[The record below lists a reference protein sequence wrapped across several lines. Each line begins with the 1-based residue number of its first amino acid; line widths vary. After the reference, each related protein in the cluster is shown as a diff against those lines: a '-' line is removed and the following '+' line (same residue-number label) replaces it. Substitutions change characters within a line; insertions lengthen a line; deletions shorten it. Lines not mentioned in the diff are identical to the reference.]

1 MGIPDGTAGTNS
13 NDGGPGL
20 RQDGSVDSFDKQ
32 LGPNA
37 APTVTGTRYGRK
49 RVQPPTILPLS
60 ASLIRDRYWN
70 GFRALRPETYDYWL
84 NHSYLLGQQWLWFN
98 PETHR
103 LDQLPRDPDRVQA
116 TVNRMWPA
124 SRTIISK
131 LVSRELVFEV
141 HPTQADDAT
150 VRAAKLG
157 EAILSQV
164 HELHSWEAL
173 REDACW
179 ATWKGGSCAIA
190 VEWDPGA
197 GEELG
202 YDPETGRTIAI
213 GDTVESVHTIAEFV
227 VEPGS
232 RIAET
237 ARWWIRANAFPP
249 EQVQAKYHLSKK
261 PAADASAGLT
271 PLQNKLLSDARRGG
285 FEHTPLTLV
294 LTYFERPNFLRPEGA
309 VATVV
314 GDEIVDG
321 PYKWYFPWTDH
332 LNFALMRE
340 TPINGRWSGETVLTM
355 ARPIQTALNAS
366 WSSLIE
372 HMKLAGNARLA
383 MPQSAADLI
392 DTMTDLPGEVFLYP
406 DGTERPGYI
415 TPPQMPAWWV
425 EQPKLL
431 ADEMDD
437 IMGVHEVSRGDAP
450 SNIESGYG
458 LTILAEQDATPL
470 GRLTKE
476 QALAWSKVGTMILK
490 LYEKFSKEPR
500 EAKIVVPGMP
510 TESVQWTKKELM
522 GQTHASVPLDAVI
535 PRSRAAV
542 EQFAEKAMQMGLIKS
557 VEQFAQVAEL
567 GNQRQLL
574 EVASPDVARARRENF
589 QMAAG
594 EIALPEPW
602 DDHQAHVTE
611 HNNFRK
617 SVRFE
622 MLSQK
627 QKDVFEKHI
636 QGHATMSA
644 EELGEQFNKGQHNPL
659 LAAAVSAKGAPS
671 IMPQEGGALASQS
684 AQGPGALPQLPAP
697 QGPPTPGFPQGVPLP
712 PPGEK

>member
-1 MGIPDGTAGTNS
+1 MEWFPCI
-13 NDGGPGL
+13 
-20 RQDGSVDSFDKQ
+20 
-32 LGPNA
+32 
-37 APTVTGTRYGRK
+37 
-49 RVQPPTILPLS
+49 
-60 ASLIRDRYWN
+60 ASGNLLKN
-70 GFRALRPETYDYWL
+70 DYWL

-124 SRTIISK
+124 SRTIVSK

-141 HPTQADDAT
+141 QPTQADDAT

-157 EAILSQV
+157 EAILKQV
-164 HELHSWEAL
+164 HEDHRWESL
-173 REDACW
+173 REDAIW
-179 ATWKGGSCAIA
+179 AVWKGGSAAIA
-190 VEWDPGA
+190 VEWDPSA
-197 GEELG
+197 GQDLG
-202 YDPETGRTIAI
+202 LLDDRRVATGDIKT
-213 GDTVESVHTIAEFV
+213 SVHTVAEFV
-227 VEPGS
+227 IEPGS
-232 RIAET
+232 RDAET
-237 ARWWIRANAFPP
+237 ARWWIKANAFPP
-249 EQVQAKYHLSKK
+249 EQVQAEFNLSKK

-294 LTYFERPNFLRPEGA
+294 LTLYERPNFLRPEGA

-321 PYKWYFPWTDH
+321 PYKWYFPWVEH
-332 LNFALMRE
+332 LNLALMRE

-366 WSSLIE
+366 WSSIIE
-372 HMKLAGNARLA
+372 HIKLAGNARLA
-383 MPQSAADLI
+383 VPQSSI
-392 DTMTDLPGEVFLYP
+392 DILDSLSDLPGEVFPYP
-406 DGTERPGYI
+406 DGMEKPSYVS
-415 TPPQMPAWWV
+415 PPQMPNWWI
-425 EQPKLL
+425 EQPKRL
-431 ADEMDD
+431 AEELDD
-437 IMGVHEVSRGDAP
+437 IMGVHEVSRGAAP

-476 QALAWSKVGTMILK
+476 QAIAWGKVATMVLR

-500 EAKIVVPGMP
+500 KAKIHSPGMP
-510 TESVQWTKKELM
+510 PESFSWTAKDLLH
-522 GQTHASVPLDAVI
+522 QTHATVPLDAVI

-542 EQFAEKAMQMGLIKS
+542 EAFAEKAMQMGLIKS

-567 GNQRQLL
+567 GNQRDLL

-589 QMAAG
+589 AMAAG
-594 EIALPEPW
+594 EVALVEAW

-617 SVRFE
+617 SARYEMIDDDAKKLFE
-622 MLSQK
+622 L
-627 QKDVFEKHI
+627 HI
-636 QGHATMSA
+636 QGHATSSA

-659 LAAAVSAKGAPS
+659 LAAAVSGKGAPT
-671 IMPQEGGALASQS
+671 ITPQEAGALQTEQQ
-684 AQGPGALPQLPAP
+684 AQAGGTQAPPAGTGGLSPSISTTPPGGVQPAQQQLI
-697 QGPPTPGFPQGVPLP
+697 GPPTPGFPQGIPIP
-712 PPGEK
+712 PAGGGH